1 MGVRVD
7 VVVEVVLDKVV
18 DVVFSVAVVS
28 VVADVVV
35 DLVDVEVVG
44 VVVEESHSKFSQGQ
58 SALIKNINNRS
69 LAVTLTRRHC
79 SYTMAL
85 PLIAFFAKTPLVYY
99 LRKVVNYCISYYKV
113 NLL

>member
-18 DVVFSVAVVS
+18 VVVFSVAVVS
-28 VVADVVV
+28 VVADVVA

-58 SALIKNINNRS
+58 SALIKNITTRNLKIS
-69 LAVTLTRRHC
+69 LLLT
-79 SYTMAL
+79 AL
-85 PLIAFFAKTPLVYY
+85 GAHFI
-99 LRKVVNYCISYYKV
+99 
-113 NLL
+113 